1 MLEGEER
8 PSQDFS
14 TGRISLR
21 SINIVNSHIAGLE
34 DARLTVTSQMESLVL
49 SGLETL
55 VRVQTITGIRLLIQR
70 LKDRSALA
78 SSLQTAHNLR
88 VLPELV
94 QSLVA
99 GLSDSI
105 SERIRYAFDTA
116 RISREMVGKGIHP
129 TGGAHIVSDTIY
141 RTIFSWKLALQ
152 VKSQDR
158 TDNGYSPAVHGIN
171 MGQPREPR

>member
-8 PSQDFS
+8 QSHDFS

-21 SINIVNSHIAGLE
+21 SINVVNSHVAGVE
-34 DARLTVTSQMESLVL
+34 NARLTVTGQMETLVL

-55 VRVQTITGIRLLIQR
+55 VSIHAITRIQLLIQR
-70 LKDRSALA
+70 PKDRSALA

-94 QSLVA
+94 QSLVV

-105 SERIRYAFDTA
+105 NERIRFAFDTT
-116 RISREMVGKGIHP
+116 RISREMVGKGTRLMGDLHLVTYVICR
-129 TGGAHIVSDTIY
+129 TFFGG
-141 RTIFSWKLALQ
+141 KLALQ
-152 VKSQDR
+152 VKGQDR
-158 TDNGYSPAVHGIN
+158 TNHGHGPAVHGIN
-171 MGQPREPR
+171 MG

>member
-8 PSQDFS
+8 PSHDSS
-14 TGRISLR
+14 TGRISLQ
-21 SINIVNSHIAGLE
+21 SINVVNSHIAGVE
-34 DARLTVTSQMESLVL
+34 NARLTVTGQMETLVL

-55 VRVQTITGIRLLIQR
+55 VRIHTITGVQLLIQR

-94 QSLVA
+94 QSLVV

-105 SERIRYAFDTA
+105 NERIRYAFDTA
-116 RISREMVGKGIHP
+116 RISREMVGKG
-129 TGGAHIVSDTIY
+129 TRLMGGPHLVSDVIC
-141 RTIFSWKLALQ
+141 RTFFSRKFTVQ
-152 VKSQDR
+152 VEGQDR
-158 TDNGYSPAVHGIN
+158 TNHGHSPAVHGIN
-171 MGQPREPR
+171 MGKPREPR